1 MRLRHLTAL
10 LAAVLALGAGRAEHT
25 PARVVIVKTVALPP
39 FDAAESAITRDLSG
53 FDVQSVSVDP
63 ADAGA
68 AARVAALEADV
79 VVPVGS
85 QATSWA
91 ADHIERPIVF
101 SMVLDPVSHKLVD
114 SFERPGR
121 MTGAALDVPLDA
133 QFVALHEVLGAVRVA
148 VLYNPEASGATVE
161 AARRAAQRAGVT
173 LVPIEVRDLSQ
184 FEAALAKVD
193 HSFDALWSVPDSV
206 VLSRRLA
213 QQILLHTIRNQV
225 PLMGLSEQHVKAGA
239 LFALVTS
246 HDENGQQ
253 TAARVR
259 RVLAGETAGRI
270 PVATPRTLEVVFNAR
285 TADSVNVRLKPST
298 TFRVRPVR

>member
-1 MRLRHLTAL
+1 MRWPYFAVV
-10 LAAVLALGAGRAEHT
+10 LAAALALGAETPGHP

-39 FDAAESAITRDLSG
+39 FDAAASAIEQSLSG
-53 FDVQSVSVDP
+53 FDVQAVSLDP
-63 ADAGA
+63 ADADA
-68 AARVAALEADV
+68 AARVAALEPDV

-91 ADHIERPIVF
+91 ADHVQRPIVF
-101 SMVLDPVSHKLVD
+101 SMVLDPVSHKLVE

-133 QFVALHEVLGAVRVA
+133 QFTALREMLGAARVA
-148 VLYNPEASGATVE
+148 VLYNPEASGRTVE
-161 AARRAAQRAGVT
+161 AARSAARRAGIE

-184 FEAALAKVD
+184 FESALAKVD
-193 HSFDALWSVPDSV
+193 RSFDALWSVPDSV

-213 QQILLHTIRNQV
+213 QQILLHTIRHQV

-253 TAARVR
+253 AAERVR

-270 PVATPRTLEVVFNAR
+270 PIATPRALEVVFNAR
-285 TADSVNVRLKPST
+285 TADSVNVTLRPSS
-298 TFRVRPVR
+298 TFRVRPIR